1 MKIYSV
7 VYTSFEDED
16 SHLYQDVKSFLNEED
31 AKAYFEKE
39 CESARDNAENPFDSS
54 DEDDWYEICEEE
66 SRTEYSVTR
75 SCGYFYAKVR
85 LYEQEIN

>member
-31 AKAYFEKE
+31 AKAYFEQE

-66 SRTEYSVTR
+66 SRTEYLVTR